1 MTLVAW
7 MLMFLWM
14 LPVFGEEVATSSSHI
29 TQAAETR
36 LFSKAAELFEDGK
49 YRATVEELTS
59 LKDKVKNKADEGLV
73 YYWKGIAYNRLQ
85 DFPLAIENF
94 SKGLSLGYAP
104 EDLHYEYGQALFAS
118 EKYSEARL
126 QFRESV
132 KRKFKRAVSLYYIA
146 YISKELG
153 DKKRAVTFYQAIDK
167 LGKEGDEV
175 RQAAQV
181 QIGDI
186 YLEQI
191 EKSRDAFRSVEKYVI
206 PQYQRALAVNESSP
220 LGPVIKDKIRE
231 LQKKYDLI
239 LFRLRNG
246 RPVQDPP
253 YFFRA
258 STEVGQDT
266 NVTFAPTETTVS
278 SSDQSSLFAR
288 AEFLGRYTFY
298 YRDFFSFSPEFRAN
312 RTHYFNRIPEIYRN
326 DNYLLAPA
334 IRTSYEYTLWD
345 RPASHLFD
353 YEYAEARRD
362 VRAKE
367 ELEFSSRSH
376 ALMLGERFN
385 LFSIGESIIRLRH
398 RMFESYDDASD
409 STTTSLIFEQVAGFG
424 EYVVLFY
431 LGYDQTKVNSS
442 IFNTNSYTFRTDV
455 ILPRVGDLFTPTVG
469 IGFTRVDPVNDKSAR
484 GDEFLINPS
493 VRLSRTIGKRWRAN
507 AKYDYQDYD
516 SKDKARFAYKKS
528 AYSLELEYIF

>member
-1 MTLVAW
+1 MTFVAW
-7 MLMFLWM
+7 MLMILWA
-14 LPVFGEEVATSSSHI
+14 LPLFGQEVVTPSPQISEAGES
-29 TQAAETR
+29 R
-36 LFSKAAELFEDGK
+36 LFSKAAELFSDGK

-59 LKDKVKNKADEGLV
+59 LEKKTKTKSDKGLV
-73 YYWKGIAYNRLQ
+73 FYWKGIAYNRLQ
-85 DFPLAIENF
+85 DFPKAIENF
-94 SKGLSLGYAP
+94 QKSLGVDYAP
-104 EDLHYEYGQALFAS
+104 SDIHYEYGQALFAS
-118 EKYSEARL
+118 EKYPEARL
-126 QFRESV
+126 QFRESL
-132 KRKFKRAVSLYYIA
+132 KKKFKRAVSLYYIA
-146 YISKELG
+146 YISKEMG
-153 DKKRAVTFYQAIDK
+153 DKKKAVTFFQAIDK

-191 EKSRDAFRSVEKYVI
+191 EKSRDAFSSVDKYVI
-206 PQYQRALAVNESSP
+206 PQYKQALAIDEDSP
-220 LGPVIKDKIRE
+220 LAPVIKDKIRE

-239 LFRLRNG
+239 LFKMRNG

-253 YFFRA
+253 YFFRVA
-258 STEVGQDT
+258 TEVGQDS

-278 SSDQSSLFAR
+278 SSDQSSLYAR
-288 AEFLGRYTFY
+288 ADFLGRYTFY
-298 YRDFFSFSPEFRAN
+298 YKNFLSFSPEFRAN

-345 RPASHLFD
+345 KPASHLFD
-353 YEYAEARRD
+353 YEYSEARRD
-362 VRAKE
+362 VKAKK

-398 RMFESYDDASD
+398 RLFESYDDASD
-409 STTTSLIFEQVAGFG
+409 STTTSFILEQVAGFG
-424 EYVVLFY
+424 DYVFLFY

-442 IFNTNSYTFRTDV
+442 IFNTNSLTFRTDV

-469 IGFTRVDPVNDKSAR
+469 IGFTKVDPVNDKSAR
-484 GDEFLINPS
+484 GDELLINPN
-493 VRLSRTIGKRWRAN
+493 VRLSRTLGKRWRAN

-528 AYSLELEYIF
+528 VYSFELEYLF